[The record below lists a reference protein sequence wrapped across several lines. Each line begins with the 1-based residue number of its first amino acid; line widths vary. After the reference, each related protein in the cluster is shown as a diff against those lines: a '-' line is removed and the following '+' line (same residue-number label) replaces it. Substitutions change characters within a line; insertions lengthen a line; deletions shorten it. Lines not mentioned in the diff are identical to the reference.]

1 MSVDQII
8 RNIHKL
14 LEENGRIN
22 EISVESQARPDEY
35 AGKNDWVNR

>member
-22 EISVESQARPDEY
+22 EKSVESQARPDKY
-35 AGKNDWVNR
+35 ARENDWLDR